1 MTNNLNLHGVYPA
14 LVTPFDATGKF
25 VPAVFERLLA
35 RVYDAGVHGVYV
47 CGSTGEGI
55 PQSVAQRKEVTEAAL
70 ACAAPGRRVIIHVGA
85 VTTADAVELAQ
96 HAARKGAHA
105 VSSLPPPGAYSF
117 VEVRE
122 YYRALAAAS
131 DAPMLVYFF
140 PGASAAITT
149 LDQLQEL
156 CALPNVIGLKFTD
169 FDLFKL
175 MRLKQSGATIFNGY
189 DEVLAAGLLMGADGG
204 IGTTYSLLPEHYVR
218 LYAAARDG
226 RWEEARA
233 LQREINDLIGLVV
246 QYPVIP
252 ATKLLLRWA
261 GFECGECLLPRR
273 ALTPEEVARLRDQI
287 RQSPFQELF
296 PGAH

>member
-1 MTNNLNLHGVYPA
+1 MTPIFQGIYPA
-14 LVTPFDATGKF
+14 LVTPFDEAGQFK
-25 VPAVFERLLA
+25 PAVFERLLA

-47 CGSTGEGI
+47 LGSTGEGI
-55 PQSVAQRKEVTEAAL
+55 PQAVAQRKVVTEVAVQNS
-70 ACAAPGRRVIIHVGA
+70 PPDKRVIVHVGA

-96 HAARKGAHA
+96 HAARQGAHA
-105 VSSLPPPGAYSF
+105 VSSLPPLGLYSF
-117 VEVRE
+117 AEVRD
-122 YYRALAAAS
+122 YYRAVAVAS
-131 DAPMLVYFF
+131 DLPMLVYFF
-140 PGASAAITT
+140 PGASAAIST
-149 LDQLQEL
+149 LDQLLEL

-175 MRLKQSGATIFNGY
+175 MRLKESGVTIFNGY
-189 DEVLAAGLLMGADGG
+189 DEVLAAGLLMGTDGG

-218 LYAAARDG
+218 LYAAARAS

-233 LQREINDLIGLVV
+233 LQREINELISIVV

-273 ALTPEEVARLRDQI
+273 ALTPEEITRLREQI
-287 RQSPFQELF
+287 SQSRFDELF
-296 PGAH
+296 KK